1 MREICIP
8 IPHFGE
14 HQIAEVEVTVNGK
27 KKKYNYRVESFP
39 WGVEDNDKI
48 QLDNLSETQI
58 RINHLRELLDHYD
71 DVWEIVQIF
80 NPNEHAKHIQ
90 VLFRQRQK
98 ELVEN

>member
-1 MREICIP
+1 MKEICIP

-39 WGVEDNDKI
+39 WGLEESEADLLN
-48 QLDNLSETQI
+48 NTSETQI
-58 RINHLRELLDHYD
+58 KINHLRQLLDEYD

-80 NPNEHAKHIQ
+80 NPNESAKHIQ
-90 VLFRQRQK
+90 VLFRQRHK
-98 ELVEN
+98 ELVS